1 MRQMLA
7 LFTALAVLCISGG
20 CNPVPK
26 NREEAQGGK
35 KAAEQ
40 LPAGYIRGMDLSS
53 VVSLENSGVMFYSA
67 SGQPQDVFVTLAE
80 AGVNYI
86 RVRVWNN
93 PYDIRG
99 NGYGGGNCDV
109 QKAAEIGR
117 RAAQNGMRLLVD
129 FHYSDFW
136 ADPERQLVPKAW
148 AALDFEQKK
157 AALFDYTVASL
168 NEIWAA
174 GADIGMVQ
182 IGNEINN
189 GIAGESELNRVAQLL
204 QCAASAVRKASAEKG
219 ADVKVAVHYT
229 DVEDYDGMMYRA
241 ESLAAYGTDYDV
253 FGVSYYPYW
262 HGSLENLTK
271 VLSDIGKKYGKS
283 TVVLETAYPY
293 TLADGDGFA
302 NVVGSV
308 ETNDYPVSVQGQH
321 DCIRDIMWAAK
332 KGGALGVFCW
342 ESAWIPV
349 GSDANTNRALWEAC
363 GSGWASSF
371 SEEYDPDNAGKY
383 YGGCSWENQAFFD
396 FKGHPLDS
404 LRVFGE

>member
-1 MRQMLA
+1 MRRTLA
-7 LFTALAVLCISGG
+7 LLVAMVLLSLWGG
-20 CNPVPK
+20 CTPAPK
-26 NREEAQGGK
+26 NREGDQGE
-35 KAAEQ
+35 KATADT
-40 LPAGYIRGMDLSS
+40 LPVGWIRGMDVSS
-53 VVSLENSGVMFYSA
+53 IISLETSGVVYYNT
-67 SGQPQDVFVTLAE
+67 SGEPQDIFAILAD

-86 RVRVWNN
+86 RVRVWND
-93 PYDIRG
+93 PYDAQG

-109 QKAAEIGR
+109 QKAAAIGR

-157 AALFDYTVASL
+157 DAIYEYTVASL

-182 IGNEINN
+182 IGNEINS
-189 GIAGESELNRVAQLL
+189 GMAGESDPKRVAQLL
-204 QCAASAVRKASAEKG
+204 QCAASAVRKTSAEKG

-229 DVEDYDGMMYRA
+229 GVENYDGMMYYA
-241 ESLAAYGTDYDV
+241 ESLSAYETDYDV

-262 HGSLENLTK
+262 HGSLENLTN
-271 VLSDIGKKYGKS
+271 VLSDIGKKFGKS
-283 TVVLETAYPY
+283 TVILETAYPY

-308 ETNDYPVSVQGQH
+308 ETATYPVSVQGQY
-321 DCIRDIMWAAK
+321 DCIHDIMRAAN
-332 KGGALGVFCW
+332 KGGALGLFCW
-342 ESAWIPV
+342 EGAWIPV
-349 GSDANTNRALWEAC
+349 GSDADANRTLWEAY

-371 SEEYDPDNAGKY
+371 SVEYDPDHSGSY
-383 YGGCSWENQAFFD
+383 YGGCAWENQTFFD
-396 FKGHPLDS
+396 FSGHPLDS
-404 LRVFGE
+404 LRVFSE